1 MKNNQIN
8 DEKYREKACM
18 HALKCRNEE
27 LKRKNEA
34 DSEFYTGSM
43 DCYWKS
49 TIQECVYNESV
60 RLRI

>member
-1 MKNNQIN
+1 MKNIV
-8 DEKYREKACM
+8 KKPACM
-18 HALKCRNEE
+18 LNYAEFEE

-43 DCYWKS
+43 DCDWKS

>member
-1 MKNNQIN
+1 MMKIVM
-8 DEKYREKACM
+8 KMLACM
-18 HALKCRNEE
+18 LKNVEIEE
-27 LKRKNEA
+27 LNCKNET

-43 DCYWKS
+43 DRDWKS

>member
-1 MKNNQIN
+1 MKIFM
-8 DEKYREKACM
+8 KKPACM
-18 HALKCRNEE
+18 LNYAEIGEFNC
-27 LKRKNEA
+27 KNEA